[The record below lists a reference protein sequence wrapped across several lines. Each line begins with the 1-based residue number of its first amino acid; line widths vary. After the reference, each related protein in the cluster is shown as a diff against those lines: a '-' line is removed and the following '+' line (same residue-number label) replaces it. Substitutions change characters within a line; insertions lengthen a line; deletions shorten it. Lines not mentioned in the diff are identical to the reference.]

1 MIVTLPWPNRI
12 LSPNARAHWSGIA
25 RAKRKARVDA
35 YYLAKAERPA
45 IASTAPLVSIDFLP
59 PDNRRRDLD
68 NLIASMKAALDGIA
82 EAMGVD
88 DHTFRLAAKMG
99 APKPPH
105 GAVIVTVT
113 P

>member
-1 MIVTLPWPNRI
+1 MIVNLPWPARI

-25 RAKRKARVDA
+25 RAKRSARIAA
-35 YYLAKAERPA
+35 YYLAREARP
-45 IASTAPLVSIDFLP
+45 SLTMTAPLVSMEFRP

-82 EAMGVD
+82 DAIGCD
-88 DHTFRLAAKMG
+88 DHTFRLAASMG
-99 APKPPH
+99 PAQPPH

>member
-12 LSPNARAHWSGIA
+12 LSPNARAHWAVLSK
-25 RAKRKARVDA
+25 AKRKARVDA
-35 YYLAKAERPA
+35 YWLAKAERPGVPSA
-45 IASTAPLVSIDFLP
+45 APLVSLDFLP

-82 EAMGVD
+82 EAMGCD
-88 DHTFRLAAKMG
+88 DHTFRLAAKIG
-99 APKPPH
+99 PARKG

>member
-1 MIVTLPWPNRI
+1 MIVSLPWPNRI
-12 LSPNARAHWSGIA
+12 LSPNARAHWAKLS
-25 RAKRKARVDA
+25 RAKRSARVQA
-35 YYLAKAERPA
+35 YWLARAEKPSISSA
-45 IASTAPLVSIDFLP
+45 APLVSIEFLP

-82 EAMGVD
+82 EAMGCD

-99 APKPPH
+99 EAKPPH

>member
-1 MIVTLPWPNRI
+1 MIVYLPWPSRI

-25 RAKRKARVDA
+25 RAKRKARIDA
-35 YYLAKAERPA
+35 YYLARAERP
-45 IASTAPLVSIDFLP
+45 SLTMTAPLVSIDFLP

-68 NLIASMKAALDGIA
+68 NLIASMKAALDGISDA
-82 EAMGVD
+82 IGCD

-99 APKPPH
+99 PAKPPY